1 MLRIALVDDHQI
13 VRAGFRELLA
23 DELGLEIAFEAA
35 SGEAA
40 LESLREQPVDVLP
53 GDRLSVACT
62 FDNTE
67 EWREENDLPAPTDVD
82 WGEGTLDEMCVAHT
96 RITHR

>member
-1 MLRIALVDDHQI
+1 MLRIAIVDDHQI

-40 LESLREQPVDVLP
+40 LEALR
-53 GDRLSVACT
+53 A
-62 FDNTE
+62 
-67 EWREENDLPAPTDVD
+67 
-82 WGEGTLDEMCVAHT
+82 
-96 RITHR
+96 